1 MVMNLKNLLPMKK
14 DKLILGDYELDYYSV
29 NTLIIGSGAASLNAA
44 LSLHLLK
51 QEDIIIATAQWGGG
65 TSNNAG
71 SDKQT
76 YYKLSL
82 AGDEPDS
89 MIKMAEDLYNG
100 KCMHGDIALC
110 EAQGSVAGFMNLVR
124 LGVPFPQNRFGAWV
138 GYKTDHDPKARA
150 RATSAG
156 PYTSQ
161 KMFEVLASEVKRR
174 KIIILDKLH
183 VISLLTSEENGAGK
197 VIGALAINLK
207 EKDPKKAFVLFNS
220 VNIILGTGGPGGIY
234 ESSVYPLSQSG
245 SSGMAYEAGA
255 TGQNLTESQFGIASV
270 KFRWNLSGSYQ
281 QVIPRYFSTDKN
293 GTDEKEFLNDFFS
306 DITTLTRAIFLKG
319 YQWPFDPRKI
329 ADYGSSLIDL
339 LVYRETIYRNRKVFL
354 DYSKNPKGPGEQ
366 RFSTK
371 LLDKEVLVY
380 LKNSGA
386 LADTPYKRLEAM
398 NKPAIDLYL
407 HHKIDISSE
416 PLEISVCAQHNNG
429 GLKGNIWWE
438 SDLKHLF
445 PVGEANGSHGIYR
458 PGGSSLNSGQ
468 VGSYRAAL
476 FISKHY
482 AQSPP
487 DKEIFLSKVKKQ
499 AEKRLYLA
507 SVFLNS
513 KERNSNVEPLKE
525 IRHRMSAFGGIMRN
539 RAKIQIAVNEA
550 KSELNFLQR
559 KLSAA
564 NVKELSDAFLLMDL
578 CLTHYLY
585 LEAIKIYIEAGGRSR
600 GSFMVTENEGY
611 HPEGIPENDWNFTIC
626 RYDREIENVILEIRY
641 KDNSIGK
648 ELVKVRPVP
657 DQELWFEKVWKK
669 NLEDNLSDS

>member
-1 MVMNLKNLLPMKK
+1 MKR
-14 DKLILGDYELDYYSV
+14 DKLIIGNYELDYYCV

-44 LSLHLLK
+44 ISLHLNR
-51 QEDIIIATAQWGGG
+51 QENIIVATAKWGGG

-89 MIKMAEDLYNG
+89 SLKMAEDLYNG

-110 EAQGSVAGFMNLVR
+110 EAQGSIAGFLNLVR
-124 LGVPFPQNRFGAWV
+124 LGVPFPQNRYGAWV
-138 GYKTDHDPKARA
+138 GYKTDHDPRA
-150 RATSAG
+150 RASSAG

-161 KMFEVLASEVKRR
+161 KMFEALAGEVKRR
-174 KIIILDKLH
+174 KIKVLDNLQ
-183 VISLLTSEENGAGK
+183 VISMLTSEDKGIRRTTGA
-197 VIGALAINLK
+197 IAINLK
-207 EKDPKKAFVLFNS
+207 EKDPHKAFVIFNS

-234 ESSVYPLSQSG
+234 ESTVYPLSQSG
-245 SSGMAYEAGA
+245 CSGMAYEAGA

-281 QVIPRYFSTDKN
+281 QVIPRYFSTDSEGKN
-293 GTDEKEFLNDFFS
+293 EKEFLNEFFP
-306 DITTLTRAIFLKG
+306 DIRTLTRAIFLKG
-319 YQWPFDPRKI
+319 YQWPFDPRKL

-339 LVYRETIYRNRKVFL
+339 LVYRETIYKNRKVFL
-354 DYSKNPKGPGEQ
+354 DFTKNPAGLGENNL
-366 RFSTK
+366 SEE
-371 LLDKEVLVY
+371 LLDPEVFNY

-386 LADTPYKRLEAM
+386 LDRTPFKRLESM
-398 NKPAIDLYL
+398 NRPAIDLYL
-407 HHKIDISSE
+407 NNKIDLRTE

-445 PVGEANGSHGIYR
+445 PVGEANGSHGVYR

-482 AQSPP
+482 SQEPDEKELFISKINAQV
-487 DKEIFLSKVKKQ
+487 EKKLNQ
-499 AEKRLYLA
+499 ATGLLI
-507 SVFLNS
+507 S
-513 KERNSNVEPLKE
+513 KEKNTNDLFLKE
-525 IRHRMSAFGGIMRN
+525 IRHRMSAFGGIIRSGEN
-539 RAKIQIAVNEA
+539 TEVAVNEA
-550 KSELNFLQR
+550 KAELGLLKE
-559 KLSAA
+559 KLSAKG
-564 NVKELSDAFLLMDL
+564 VKELAEAFLILDL

-585 LEAIKIYIEAGGRSR
+585 LDSIRIYIGEGGRSR
-600 GSFMVTENEGY
+600 GSYLVTDKNGY
-611 HPEGIPENDWNFTIC
+611 HPEGVPEPDWNFTIC
-626 RYDREIENVILEIRY
+626 RYDREIENNILEIRY
-641 KDNSIGK
+641 RGGEIVK
-648 ELVKVRPVP
+648 EIVKVRHIP

-669 NLEDNLSDS
+669 NLEDKLTES

>member
-1 MVMNLKNLLPMKK
+1 MKK
-14 DKLILGDYELDYYSV
+14 DKIFLGDYELDYYSV
-29 NTLIIGSGAASLNAA
+29 NTLIVGSGAASLNAA
-44 LSLHLLK
+44 ISLHLIK
-51 QEDIIIATAQWGGG
+51 QEDIIVVTAQWGGG

-89 MIKMAEDLYNG
+89 TIELAGDLYDG
-100 KCMHGDIALC
+100 RCMHGDIALC

-124 LGVPFPQNRFGAWV
+124 LGVPFPQNRYGAWV
-138 GYKTDHDPKARA
+138 GYKTDNDPGARA
-150 RATSAG
+150 SSAG
-156 PYTSQ
+156 PYTSK
-161 KMFEVLASEVKRR
+161 KMFEALASEVKKR
-174 KIIILDKLH
+174 KIKILDKLQ
-183 VISLLTSEENGAGK
+183 VISLLTSAEKEASK

-220 VNIILGTGGPGGIY
+220 VNVILGTGGPGGIY
-234 ESSVYPLSQSG
+234 ENSVYPLSQSG

-293 GTDEKEFLNDFFS
+293 GNDEKEFLNEFFP
-306 DITTLTRAIFLKG
+306 DITTLTKSIFLKG

-329 ADYGSSLIDL
+329 ADYGSSFIDL
-339 LVYRETIYRNRKVFL
+339 LVYRETIYKNRKVYL
-354 DYSKNPKGPGEQ
+354 DYSKNPTGPGGKKFLTE
-366 RFSTK
+366 S
-371 LLDKEVLVY
+371 LDKEVLNY
-380 LKNSGA
+380 LKNSVA
-386 LADTPYKRLEAM
+386 LSDTPYKRLEAM
-398 NKPAIDLYL
+398 NKPAIDIYL

-416 PLEISVCAQHNNG
+416 PLEIAVCAQHNNG

-445 PVGEANGSHGIYR
+445 PVGEANGSHGVYR

-476 FISKHY
+476 FISRHY
-482 AQSPP
+482 AQNPP

-499 AEKRLYLA
+499 AKKKLDLA
-507 SVFLNS
+507 SVFLTS
-513 KERNSNVEPLKE
+513 REKSSEVELLKE
-525 IRHRMSAFGGIMRN
+525 IRHRMSAFGGIIRN
-539 RAKIQIAVNEA
+539 KAKIKIAVNEA
-550 KSELNFLQR
+550 KAELNLLQR
-559 KLSAA
+559 KLSATD
-564 NVKELSDAFLLMDL
+564 VKELSDAFLLMDL

-600 GSFMVTENEGY
+600 GSFLVTDNQGY
-611 HPEGIPENDWNFTIC
+611 HPEGIPETDWNFTIC
-626 RYDREIENVILEIRY
+626 RYDREIENNILEIRY
-641 KDNSIGK
+641 KDNSIEK

-669 NLEDNLSDS
+669 NLEDNLTDS